1 MYWII
6 FCYCLILFN
15 FIYVYCR
22 IFWQCFYAQSRS
34 MGGIYYLQ
42 VMYYSQLI
50 FSLTLQWTKW
60 QKSTKWQWFD
70 SISLIL
76 CLWSYQD
83 CWNIREKLCDFKYWF
98 EFCNLHMRVDW
109 ISLCLSKWPIE
120 NSRVSHG
127 EFWYF
132 WHRCYRVYI
141 VRNFCNSQKFNL
153 LSHFSSW
160 ISQLKIRIAVMAN
173 ADSLKLRPFK

>member
-1 MYWII
+1 MCIDISFGKVPIRSQDLWEVFDL
-6 FCYCLILFN
+6 FCTT
-15 FIYVYCR
+15 
-22 IFWQCFYAQSRS
+22 
-34 MGGIYYLQ
+34 
-42 VMYYSQLI
+42 YSQLMY
-50 FSLTLQWTKW
+50 FLTLQWTKW

-98 EFCNLHMRVDW
+98 EFCNLHMWMDW
-109 ISLCLSKWPIE
+109 ISLCLSKWPIG

-153 LSHFSSW
+153 RSHFSSW
-160 ISQLKIRIAVMAN
+160 ISRLKIRIAVMTY
-173 ADSLKLRPFK
+173 ADSLKLGSTHCYFRIF

>member
-1 MYWII
+1 MFLCTIKMYG
-6 FCYCLILFN
+6 
-15 FIYVYCR
+15 R
-22 IFWQCFYAQSRS
+22 
-34 MGGIYYLQ
+34 YLQ
-42 VMYYSQLI
+42 VKIIVLYYSQLI
-50 FSLTLQWTKW
+50 IFLTLQWTKW

-98 EFCNLHMRVDW
+98 EFCNLHMWMDW

-153 LSHFSSW
+153 RSHFSSW
-160 ISQLKIRIAVMAN
+160 ISRLKIRITVITF
-173 ADSLKLRPFK
+173 ADSLKLGSTHCTLLFYHT